1 MCRVPATELLQRLVA
16 GKRLLGISVTPLS
29 VEVAAVGPP
38 YVSGALI
45 RTGRFLSPEEL
56 KVALLESQA
65 DAVLL
70 GGSGAFRT
78 DGTTQLGVRK
88 LVSQL
93 RGLVYHSDWLPSP
106 ALVGAAAGAATALAT
121 APVTAAAA
129 VASAG
134 GATPTTA
141 VSVANGS
148 SGLGSGDQIG
158 AAVCVPVWYCRRG
171 EDDPVAMLVEYVQAH
186 TTPQQRLAIRA
197 MVGAGAN
204 SAPAGG
210 RGGGH
215 LGGSHSGGGRG
226 SDGTPAAG

>member
-1 MCRVPATELLQRLVA
+1 MVPPLLPR
-16 GKRLLGISVTPLS
+16 PLS
-29 VEVAAVGPP
+29 PAGVRSCRA
-38 YVSGALI
+38 
-45 RTGRFLSPEEL
+45 
-56 KVALLESQA
+56 QA

-171 EDDPVAMLVEYVQAH
+171 EDDPVAMLVEYVQ
-186 TTPQQRLAIRA
+186 
-197 MVGAGAN
+197 V
-204 SAPAGG
+204 
-210 RGGGH
+210 RGVSDRDCREA
-215 LGGSHSGGGRG
+215 LGLEG
-226 SDGTPAAG
+226 